1 MQSFVNKKKM
11 QALQI
16 PNCLLQTIYA
26 LVVQKKRIGRNSWA
40 VHGSTSVPIAIGRRN
55 RCFIAALGWRHKK
68 TTPAVGLVLLTSK

>member
-26 LVVQKKRIGRNSWA
+26 LVVQKKRIGRNSCA
-40 VHGSTSVPIAIGRRN
+40 VHGSTSVRRN

-68 TTPAVGLVLLTSK
+68 TTPADGLVLLTSK